1 MTSPKIYTKKG
12 DDGTTRLFS
21 GKRVNKHNIR
31 IKTCGTL
38 DELNVWIGMIRNF
51 EIDKNTQNTLIIVQQ
66 ELMSIATQLSDH
78 RAYESPKM
86 EHSLKPLDKNNVIF
100 LENQIDLITK
110 ELPELKNFIIP
121 GGHSIISY
129 THLARCSCRKL
140 ERLISE
146 LKDKESVPN
155 VIIAYINRLSDYLFT
170 LARKFTYDMDV
181 SEIKWIS
188 KKK

>member
-78 RAYESPKM
+78 RAYESSKM
-86 EHSLKPLDKNNVIF
+86 EHS
-100 LENQIDLITK
+100 
-110 ELPELKNFIIP
+110 
-121 GGHSIISY
+121 
-129 THLARCSCRKL
+129 
-140 ERLISE
+140 
-146 LKDKESVPN
+146 
-155 VIIAYINRLSDYLFT
+155 
-170 LARKFTYDMDV
+170 
-181 SEIKWIS
+181 
-188 KKK
+188 

>member
-31 IKTCGTL
+31 IKTCGNL

-78 RAYESPKM
+78 RAYESSKM
-86 EHSLKPLDKNNVIF
+86 EHSLKPSDKNNIIF
-100 LENQIDLITK
+100 
-110 ELPELKNFIIP
+110 
-121 GGHSIISY
+121 
-129 THLARCSCRKL
+129 
-140 ERLISE
+140 
-146 LKDKESVPN
+146 
-155 VIIAYINRLSDYLFT
+155 
-170 LARKFTYDMDV
+170 
-181 SEIKWIS
+181 
-188 KKK
+188 